1 MEKELKVVYKKY
13 KKVLLPMIL
22 FVCSSFMIFQVII
35 PQWNSITSLREDVAT
50 KEFSLEQS
58 KKSLEILSITP
69 DSNLTNDFELA
80 TTAFPIQ
87 KDIVLMFTSLSEA
100 ANATGVELGG
110 FSLKVGGIYDATNQ
124 YKNEKIIDG
133 VPYLNVVVE
142 ATGSED
148 NITQFARKLYAGL
161 PVIEI
166 NSINIQG
173 KQGHLDVNFFF
184 KPVSTQLAKQTKIAS
199 YTPEE
204 TKLLK
209 TLAEWKQ

>member
-1 MEKELKVVYKKY
+1 MKKELRALYKKY
-13 KKVLLPMIL
+13 KKVMLPMIL
-22 FVCSSFMIFQVII
+22 FVCSSFVIFQVII
-35 PQWNSITSLREDVAT
+35 PQWNSIGSLREDVAT

-69 DSNLTNDFELA
+69 DASLTNDFELT

-100 ANATGVELGG
+100 ANATGVQLGG

-133 VPYLNVVVE
+133 VPYLNVIVE

-148 NITQFARKLYAGL
+148 EITQFARKLYAGL

-166 NSINIQG
+166 NSVNIQG

-184 KPVSTQLAKQTKIAS
+184 KPVSTQLAKQTKITS